1 MRVPEK
7 HPLESRKPIVTASRV
22 LRTLLWVILS
32 GSLGGASTPPR
43 PNIILIMA
51 DDLGYSDL
59 GCYGSEIRTP
69 NLDHLARNGLRFSQ
83 FYNNAICPAS
93 RASLLSGLYSQQVGS
108 SRFLGCV
115 TLAEGLRAA
124 GYRTLMS
131 GKWHLDGHP
140 LKRGFERYY
149 GLLTGTCNHF
159 NPGRRRPG
167 EPEPGKKFPDDDQ
180 PFSVDGKV
188 IRPYTPEDRRFY
200 STDAF
205 TDRAIRYLE
214 QYGREDRPF
223 FLYLAYTVP
232 HYPLHAWPE
241 DIVRY
246 RGRFMAGW
254 DALRRERHRRLV
266 REGLISEQSELSVRS
281 SHSPAWDEVAD
292 KQAWDLK
299 MAVYA
304 AMVDRMDQNIGRLLE
319 TVRALGKESNTLV
332 LFLSDNGA
340 SDEDRTR
347 TPDLPPGPVE
357 SYRSVD
363 LPWANL
369 SNTPFR
375 QFKRWNHEGGIATPL
390 VAYWPRGIAQPGRV
404 SSEVGHLIDI
414 MATCLEVAG
423 ADYPSEVNGMKIPPL
438 EGRSLLPIFRGK
450 TRAGHETLFWN
461 QRGLWRAVRQGRW
474 KLVSPDHW
482 IRYEPWRQAGS
493 DKTVPPTPGDREELW
508 QLYDMDSDRTEERD
522 LSSRYPDRVK
532 AMGRLYKA
540 WNQRVSEDWESA
552 LEGEVRVEK

>member
-1 MRVPEK
+1 MQVPERR
-7 HPLESRKPIVTASRV
+7 PFASRRV
-22 LRTLLWVILS
+22 RGVARSVIVALLLALIT
-32 GSLGGASTPPR
+32 GSVAGASSPPR

-59 GCYGSEIRTP
+59 GCYGGEIRTP
-69 NLDHLARNGLRFSQ
+69 NLDRLARNGLRFSQ

-93 RASLLSGLYSQQVGS
+93 RASLLSGLYSQQVGD
-108 SRFLGCV
+108 RRVQGCV
-115 TLAEGLRAA
+115 TLAEALQAA

-149 GLLTGTCNHF
+149 GLLTGTSNHF

-167 EPEPGKKFPDDDQ
+167 EPEPGKKFAGDDQ
-180 PFSVDGKV
+180 PFSIEGKV

-205 TDRAIRYLE
+205 TDHAIGYLK
-214 QYGREDRPF
+214 QYGREKRPF

-241 DIVRY
+241 DIARY

-254 DALRRERHRRLV
+254 DTLRRERHRRLV
-266 REGLISEQSELSVRS
+266 REGLISDRSELSSRS
-281 SHSPAWDEVAD
+281 PHAPAWDEVPD
-292 KQAWDLK
+292 KEAWDLK

-304 AMVDRMDQNIGRLLE
+304 AMVDRMDQNIGRLME
-319 TVRALGKESNTLV
+319 TVRSLGKERNTLV

-347 TPDLPPGPVE
+347 TPGLSPGPVE

-369 SNTPFR
+369 SNTPFG

-390 VAYWPRGIAQPGRV
+390 VAYWPRGIARPGRV
-404 SSEVGHLIDI
+404 TAEIGHLIDI

-423 ADYPSEVNGMKIPPL
+423 AEYPSEVNGMKIPPL
-438 EGRSLLPIFRGK
+438 EGRSLLPIFQGR
-450 TRAGHETLFWN
+450 TREGHEAVFWN
-461 QRGLWRAVRQGRW
+461 QRGLWRAVRQGKW

-482 IRYEPWRQAGS
+482 IRYQPWRRDGTAR
-493 DKTVPPTPGDREELW
+493 TFPPRPGDPGAIW
-508 QLYDMDSDRTEERD
+508 QLYDMEADRTERRD

-532 AMGRLYKA
+532 KLDRLYRA
-540 WNQRVSEDWESA
+540 WKQRVLEDWESA
-552 LEGEVRVEK
+552 GAAAF

>member
-1 MRVPEK
+1 MQVSERHSFLSRRV
-7 HPLESRKPIVTASRV
+7 RV
-22 LRTLLWVILS
+22 AGRGVIRTLLVALLA
-32 GSLGGASTPPR
+32 GSLVWASSPPR

-59 GCYGSEIRTP
+59 GCYGGEIRTP
-69 NLDHLARNGLRFSQ
+69 NLDRLARNGLRFSQ

-93 RASLLSGLYSQQVGS
+93 RASLLSGLYSQQVGDR
-108 SRFLGCV
+108 RFLGCV
-115 TLAEGLRAA
+115 TLAEALKAA

-149 GLLTGTCNHF
+149 GLLTGTSNHF

-167 EPEPGKKFPDDDQ
+167 EPEPGKKFAGDEQ
-180 PFSVDGKV
+180 PFSVEGKV

-205 TDRAIRYLE
+205 TDHAIGYLK
-214 QYGREDRPF
+214 QYGREKRPF

-241 DIVRY
+241 DIARY
-246 RGRFMAGW
+246 RGLFMAGW
-254 DALRRERHRRLV
+254 DTLRRERHRRLV
-266 REGLISEQSELSVRS
+266 REGLISDQSELPPRS
-281 SHSPAWDEVAD
+281 PHAPAWDEVPD
-292 KQAWDLK
+292 KEAWDLK

-304 AMVDRMDQNIGRLLE
+304 AMVDRMDQNIGRLME
-319 TVRALGKESNTLV
+319 TVRSLGRERNTLV

-347 TPDLPPGPVE
+347 TPGLPAGPVE

-390 VAYWPRGIAQPGRV
+390 VAYWPRGIARPGRV
-404 SSEVGHLIDI
+404 TAEIGHLIDI

-423 ADYPSEVNGMKIPPL
+423 TDYPSEVNGMKIPPL
-438 EGRSLLPIFRGK
+438 EGRSLLPIFQGR
-450 TRAGHETLFWN
+450 TREGHEALFWN

-482 IRYEPWRQAGS
+482 IRYQPWRPSGT
-493 DKTVPPTPGDREELW
+493 DWTVPPAPEDAESLW
-508 QLYDMDSDRTEERD
+508 QLFDMDADRTEKRN
-522 LSSRYPDRVK
+522 LASRLPKRVK
-532 AMGRLYKA
+532 AMGRLYQA
-540 WNQRVSEDWESA
+540 WKQRVSKDGESA
-552 LEGEVRVEK
+552 LEGEMRGEE

>member
-1 MRVPEK
+1 MRVAG
-7 HPLESRKPIVTASRV
+7 RNVIG
-22 LRTLLWVILS
+22 TLLLALLS
-32 GSLGGASTPPR
+32 GSAEGASSPPR

-59 GCYGSEIRTP
+59 GCYGGEIRTP
-69 NLDHLARNGLRFSQ
+69 NLDRLARNGLRFSQ

-93 RASLLSGLYSQQVGS
+93 RASLLSGLYSQQVGDR
-108 SRFLGCV
+108 RFRGCV
-115 TLAEGLRAA
+115 TLAEALQAA

-149 GLLTGTCNHF
+149 GLLTGTSNHF

-167 EPEPGKKFPDDDQ
+167 EPDPGKKFAGDDQ
-180 PFSVDGKV
+180 PFSIEGKV
-188 IRPYTPEDRRFY
+188 VRPYTPEDRRFY

-205 TDRAIRYLE
+205 TDHAIGYLK
-214 QYGREDRPF
+214 QYGREKRPF

-241 DIVRY
+241 DIARY

-254 DALRRERHRRLV
+254 DTLRRERHRRLV
-266 REGLISEQSELSVRS
+266 REGLISGRSELSSRS
-281 SHSPAWDEVAD
+281 PHAPAWDEVPD
-292 KQAWDLK
+292 KEAWDLK

-304 AMVDRMDQNIGRLLE
+304 AMVDRMDQNIGRLME
-319 TVRALGKESNTLV
+319 TVRSLGKEGDTLV

-347 TPDLPPGPVE
+347 TPSLPPGPVE

-390 VAYWPRGIAQPGRV
+390 VAYWPRGIAQPGRI
-404 SSEVGHLIDI
+404 SPELGHLTDI

-423 ADYPSEVNGMKIPPL
+423 ADYPSKVNGMKIPPL
-438 EGRSLLPIFRGK
+438 EGRSLLPIFQGT
-450 TRAGHETLFWN
+450 TREGHEALFWN
-461 QRGLWRAVRQGRW
+461 QRGLWRAVRQGKW

-482 IRYEPWRQAGS
+482 IRYQPWRPAGR
-493 DKTVPPTPGDREELW
+493 DGTVPPAPGDSASLW
-508 QLYDMDSDRTEERD
+508 QLFDLDADRTEQRD
-522 LSSRYPDRVK
+522 LASRYPERVK
-532 AMGRLYKA
+532 AMGRLYQA
-540 WNQRVSEDWESA
+540 WKQRVTKDGESA
-552 LEGEVRVEK
+552 LGGETRDGD

>member
-1 MRVPEK
+1 M
-7 HPLESRKPIVTASRV
+7 
-22 LRTLLWVILS
+22 LRTLLWTVLA
-32 GSLGGASTPPR
+32 GSLSWASSPPR

-59 GCYGSEIRTP
+59 GCYGGEIRTP
-69 NLDHLARNGLRFSQ
+69 NLDRLARNGLRFSQ

-93 RASLLSGLYSQQVGS
+93 RASLLSGLYSQQVGG
-108 SRFLGCV
+108 SRFLGCI
-115 TLAEGLRAA
+115 TLAEALRAA

-149 GLLTGTCNHF
+149 GLLTGTSNHF
-159 NPGRRRPG
+159 NPGRRRAG
-167 EPEPGKKFPDDDQ
+167 EPEPGKKFQGDNQ
-180 PFSVDGKV
+180 PFSVEGKV

-205 TDRAIRYLE
+205 TDQAIRYLE
-214 QYGREDRPF
+214 QYAGEERPF
-223 FLYLAYTVP
+223 FLYLPYTVP

-241 DIVRY
+241 DIARY

-254 DALRRERHRRLV
+254 DVLRRERHGRLV
-266 REGLISEQSELSVRS
+266 QEGMISEKSELSSRS
-281 SHSPAWDEVAD
+281 RHAPAWGDVVD
-292 KQAWDLK
+292 KEAWDLK

-304 AMVDRMDQNIGRLLE
+304 AMVDRMDQNIGRLLQ
-319 TVRALGKESNTLV
+319 TVRSLGREDNTLF
-332 LFLSDNGA
+332 LFLSDNGG

-347 TPDLPPGPVE
+347 TPNLPPGPVE

-375 QFKRWNHEGGIATPL
+375 KFKRWNHEGGIATPL
-390 VAYWPRGIAQPGRV
+390 VAYWPRGIAQPGRI

-423 ADYPSEVNGMKIPPL
+423 ADYPPEVNGMKIPPL

-493 DKTVPPTPGDREELW
+493 DKTVPPTPGDPGELW
-508 QLYDMDSDRTEERD
+508 QLYDMDADRTEQRN
-522 LSSRYPDRVK
+522 LASRYPDRVK
-532 AMGRLYKA
+532 AMGRLYRDWK
-540 WNQRVSEDWESA
+540 QRVSEDWESA

>member
-1 MRVPEK
+1 MRVAG
-7 HPLESRKPIVTASRV
+7 RNVIG
-22 LRTLLWVILS
+22 TLLLALLS
-32 GSLGGASTPPR
+32 GSAEGASSSPR

-51 DDLGYSDL
+51 DDLGFSDL
-59 GCYGSEIRTP
+59 GCYGGEIRTP
-69 NLDHLARNGLRFSQ
+69 NLDRLARNGLRFSQ

-93 RASLLSGLYSQQVGS
+93 RASLLSGLYSQQVGG
-108 SRFLGCV
+108 SRFQGCV
-115 TLAEGLRAA
+115 TLAEALRGA

-167 EPEPGKKFPDDDQ
+167 EPEPGKKFPADEQ
-180 PFSVDGKV
+180 PFSIEGKIV
-188 IRPYTPEDRRFY
+188 RPYTPEDPHFY

-205 TDRAIRYLE
+205 TDHAIGYLK
-214 QYGREDRPF
+214 QYGREKRPF

-241 DIVRY
+241 DIARY

-254 DALRRERHRRLV
+254 DTLRRERHRSLV
-266 REGLISEQSELSVRS
+266 QEGLISEDLELSTRS
-281 SHSPAWDEVAD
+281 RHAPAWDDVAD
-292 KQAWDLK
+292 KEAWDLK

-304 AMVDRMDQNIGRLLE
+304 AMVDRMDQNVGRLLE
-319 TVRALGKESNTLV
+319 TVRSLGKEDNTLV

-347 TPDLPPGPVE
+347 TPGLPPGPVE

-390 VAYWPRGIAQPGRV
+390 VAYWPRGIARPGRI
-404 SSEVGHLIDI
+404 SPELGHLIDI

-423 ADYPSEVNGMKIPPL
+423 ADYPAEVNGVKIPPL
-438 EGRSLLPIFRGK
+438 EGRSLLPIFQGR
-450 TRAGHETLFWN
+450 TREGHEALFWN
-461 QRGLWRAVRQGRW
+461 QRGLWRAVRQGKW

-482 IRYEPWRQAGS
+482 IRYQPWRSTGR
-493 DKTVPPTPGDREELW
+493 DRIVPTSPGDPEEIW
-508 QLYDMDSDRTEERD
+508 QLYDMETDRTEQRD
-522 LSSRYPDRVK
+522 LASRYPDRVK
-532 AMGRLYKA
+532 KMDRLYRA
-540 WNQRVSEDWESA
+540 WKQRVSEDWESA
-552 LEGEVRVEK
+552 GAAAF

>member
-1 MRVPEK
+1 MRVAG
-7 HPLESRKPIVTASRV
+7 RNVIG
-22 LRTLLWVILS
+22 TLLLALLS
-32 GSLGGASTPPR
+32 GSAEGASSPPR

-59 GCYGSEIRTP
+59 GCYGGEIRTP
-69 NLDHLARNGLRFSQ
+69 NLDRLARNGLRFSQ

-93 RASLLSGLYSQQVGS
+93 RASLLSGLYSQQVGDH
-108 SRFLGCV
+108 RFLGCV
-115 TLAEGLRAA
+115 TLAEALKAA

-140 LKRGFERYY
+140 LERGFERYY
-149 GLLTGTCNHF
+149 GLLTGTSNHF

-167 EPEPGKKFPDDDQ
+167 EPEPGKKFAGDDQ
-180 PFSVDGKV
+180 PFSIEGKV

-205 TDRAIRYLE
+205 TDHAIGYLK
-214 QYGREDRPF
+214 QYGREKRPF

-241 DIVRY
+241 DIARY

-254 DALRRERHRRLV
+254 DTLRRERHRRLV
-266 REGLISEQSELSVRS
+266 REGLISDQSELSSRS
-281 SHSPAWDEVAD
+281 PHAPAWDEVAD
-292 KQAWDLK
+292 KEAWDLK

-304 AMVDRMDQNIGRLLE
+304 AMVDRMDQNIGRLME
-319 TVRALGKESNTLV
+319 AVRSLGKERNTLV

-347 TPDLPPGPVE
+347 TPGLPPGPVE

-369 SNTPFR
+369 SNTPFG

-390 VAYWPRGIAQPGRV
+390 VAYWPRGIARPGRI
-404 SSEVGHLIDI
+404 SLELGHLIDI

-438 EGRSLLPIFRGK
+438 EGRSLLPIFQER
-450 TRAGHETLFWN
+450 TRKGHEALFWN

-482 IRYEPWRQAGS
+482 IRYQPWRPAGR
-493 DKTVPPTPGDREELW
+493 DGTVPPAPGDSASLW
-508 QLYDMDSDRTEERD
+508 QLFDLDADRTEQRD
-522 LSSRYPDRVK
+522 LASRFPERVK
-532 AMGRLYKA
+532 AMGRLYQA
-540 WNQRVSEDWESA
+540 WTQRVTKDGESA
-552 LEGEVRVEK
+552 LGGETRDGN

>member
-32 GSLGGASTPPR
+32 GSLGWASTPPR

-232 HYPLHAWPE
+232 TTHSMP
-241 DIVRY
+241 
-246 RGRFMAGW
+246 
-254 DALRRERHRRLV
+254 
-266 REGLISEQSELSVRS
+266 GLKTS
-281 SHSPAWDEVAD
+281 S
-292 KQAWDLK
+292 
-299 MAVYA
+299 
-304 AMVDRMDQNIGRLLE
+304 
-319 TVRALGKESNTLV
+319 
-332 LFLSDNGA
+332 
-340 SDEDRTR
+340 
-347 TPDLPPGPVE
+347 
-357 SYRSVD
+357 
-363 LPWANL
+363 
-369 SNTPFR
+369 
-375 QFKRWNHEGGIATPL
+375 AT
-390 VAYWPRGIAQPGRV
+390 
-404 SSEVGHLIDI
+404 
-414 MATCLEVAG
+414 G
-423 ADYPSEVNGMKIPPL
+423 ADSWPVGML
-438 EGRSLLPIFRGK
+438 SAGNATGVWSGRG
-450 TRAGHETLFWN
+450 
-461 QRGLWRAVRQGRW
+461 
-474 KLVSPDHW
+474 
-482 IRYEPWRQAGS
+482 
-493 DKTVPPTPGDREELW
+493 
-508 QLYDMDSDRTEERD
+508 
-522 LSSRYPDRVK
+522 
-532 AMGRLYKA
+532 
-540 WNQRVSEDWESA
+540 
-552 LEGEVRVEK
+552 